1 MTRSDREAADLARDL
16 GRVQV
21 GGPRALESF
30 LPRIQRLIGADIGH
44 AYGLRLEEERVQV
57 DFVDVL
63 DGPVGTNA
71 LLREIMFGLGGRFG
85 LYNPAMPEPSQRNR
99 ACRVSETVTPA
110 TLGALEG
117 ANAYLRR
124 LDLDFPAVDQL
135 RVLVCDGS
143 QLVAW
148 VGGYVRGKFSKD
160 AEQQL
165 ERIVPALRDRLI
177 LERRVALADQLENA
191 LVAALESMTVAA
203 FLVRPSGHVVQA
215 NEIGR
220 RALASDRA
228 SVREEIER
236 SLAQAPDA
244 PYRCVSLASPG
255 LPPLSLLV
263 QRPRVASLDARLADC
278 AARFELTPRQ
288 AQVLGLIAQGQANK
302 EIAAALR
309 CSVRTVEVHVTAV
322 LLKLGVDSRSG
333 AASRLWGYTG
343 SADRSPAAAGRA
355 R

>member
-1 MTRSDREAADLARDL
+1 MVRPNRSARDL
-16 GRVQV
+16 AHDLQRVQI
-21 GGPRALESF
+21 GSPRALDLF
-30 LPRIQRLIGADIGH
+30 LPRIQQLIGADIGH
-44 AYGLRLEEERVQV
+44 AYGLRLEDERVEV

-63 DGPVGTNA
+63 DGPVGTAA
-71 LLREIMFGLGGRFG
+71 LFREIMLGLGGRMG
-85 LYNPAMPEPSQRNR
+85 LYNPASPEVSQRNR
-99 ACRVSETVTPA
+99 ACRLSDTVTPETA
-110 TLGALEG
+110 RTLERG
-117 ANAYLRR
+117 NAYLRR
-124 LDLDFPAVDQL
+124 LHLDFPANDQL
-135 RVLVCDGS
+135 RVLVCDGP

-148 VGGYVRGKFSKD
+148 VGGYVHGKFSEE

-165 ERIVPALRDRLI
+165 EHVVPALRDRLI
-177 LERRVALADQLENA
+177 LERRVALADQLETA

-220 RALASDRA
+220 GALARDRV

-263 QRPRVASLDARLADC
+263 QRPRVASLEARLAEC
-278 AARFELTPRQ
+278 AERFHLTPRQ
-288 AQVLGLIAQGQANK
+288 AEILGFIARGQANK
-302 EIAAALR
+302 EIASALR

-322 LLKLGVDSRSG
+322 LLKLDVDSRSA
-333 AASRLWGYTG
+333 AASRLWGYAESG
-343 SADRSPAAAGRA
+343 EGGSPASGRA
-355 R
+355 G

>member
-1 MTRSDREAADLARDL
+1 MARPNRAARDL
-16 GRVQV
+16 ANDLQRVQV
-21 GGPRALESF
+21 GGPRALDLF

-44 AYGLRLEEERVQV
+44 AYGLHLEDDRIHF
-57 DFVDVL
+57 DFVDML
-63 DGPVGTNA
+63 DGPAGA
-71 LLREIMFGLGGRFG
+71 AELIRAAGSGGGRFG
-85 LYNPAMPEPSQRNR
+85 LYNPATPEPSQRNR
-99 ACRVSETVTPA
+99 AIRVNA
-110 TLGALEG
+110 TITGPMVEAMER
-117 ANAYLRR
+117 ANAQLRR
-124 LDLDFPAVDQL
+124 MGMDFPANDQL

-148 VGGYVRGKFSKD
+148 VGGYLRGNFSKE

-165 ERIVPALRDRLI
+165 DHIIPSLRDRLI
-177 LERRVALADQLENA
+177 LERRVALADQLETA

-220 RALASDRA
+220 GALARDRA
-228 SVREEIER
+228 VVREEIER

-244 PYRCVSLASPG
+244 PYRSVSLASPG

-263 QRPRVASLDARLADC
+263 QRPRVASLESRLAEC
-278 AARFELTPRQ
+278 AEQFHLTPRQ
-288 AQVLGLIAQGQANK
+288 AQVLGLLAQGQANK

-322 LLKLGVDSRSG
+322 LIKLDVDSRAG
-333 AASRLWGYTG
+333 AASRLWGYTPTPSG
-343 SADRSPAAAGRA
+343 ASATSGPAR
-355 R
+355 